1 MFSDECFQIN
11 VSTNIKIWKK
21 NEKYYWS
28 ITYVRFLRPSSF
40 IFFSFSVNWWNRH
53 HSMVL
58 ISFKIRL
65 EIKESRTIFL
75 VNLRSLF
82 LKIIILMWVFDNKS
96 KKVKR
101 KWRQNFFSIWSEYLF
116 IFWIAQEAYDID
128 VSKVN
133 LNYIG
138 ILLE

>member
-21 NEKYYWS
+21 KWKILLIYH
-28 ITYVRFLRPSSF
+28 LCSF
-40 IFFSFSVNWWNRH
+40 FATEFIYFFSFSVNWWNRH